1 MKKKLYLC
9 RNSVCNMNR
18 ILIIVLIVVMPCIMI
33 LLLASLYFYYRWKVL
48 WELEEPRPLY
58 SVFHSDT
65 DTLRVIMI
73 GDSWAEIHS
82 ELQMDS
88 VLEEHLCL
96 LTSQTVEVVSKGKGG
111 MRSRG
116 IYNLMFKTDG
126 YGTKTLIESGADY
139 CIISAGINDA
149 SANLGTR
156 QFCYYMNLIIKLL
169 LSNGIRPVIIE
180 APDVNIWKLFGKR
193 PYKSIL
199 VDYIR
204 SLMTGCGM
212 YHYAEYREALKD
224 MLINDQLMDSVV
236 YVSMNGWNGVGM
248 AINLDLFL
256 DDQLHLNRK
265 GYEMLDSCIASAIAS
280 DLRK

>member
-1 MKKKLYLC
+1 MRGRKPIHLLD
-9 RNSVCNMNR
+9 VCNMNK

-33 LLLASLYFYYRWKVL
+33 LLLVSLYYYHRWKVL

-88 VLEEHLCL
+88 LLQKQLCHF
-96 LTSQTVEVVSKGKGG
+96 TSRPVNVVSKGKGG

-116 IYNLMFKTDG
+116 IYDLMHKTSD
-126 YGTKTLIESGADY
+126 YGTKPLIESGADY

-156 QFCYYMNLIIKLL
+156 QFCYYMKLMIQLL
-169 LSNGIRPVIIE
+169 LANGIRPVIIE

-224 MLINDQLMDSVV
+224 MLISDQLMDSVV
-236 YVSMNGWNGVGM
+236 YVSMNGWNGEGTAM
-248 AINLDLFL
+248 DLDLFL

-265 GYEMLDSCIASAIAS
+265 GYEMLDSCIASAIVS
-280 DLRK
+280 DLR